1 MEIAMSALRKSA
13 KPILG
18 LLAAVAC
25 SAMLSM
31 PAQAETNWPWYDPAV
46 SAPNAAAPRLTPARR
61 GKLVR
66 AYSPAPAAAP
76 MVVSAATP
84 PQSEGCFWCNR
95 RVYIS
100 GLSF

>member
-1 MEIAMSALRKSA
+1 MSTLRKSA

-18 LLAAVAC
+18 LLAAIAC

-46 SAPNAAAPRLTPARR
+46 AAPNAAAPRLASARR

-66 AYSPAPAAAP
+66 AYTPAPI
-76 MVVSAATP
+76 MVSAATP
-84 PQSEGCFWCNR
+84 AQSEGCFWCNR
-95 RVYIS
+95 RVFIS